1 MTNGSN
7 MPDDRHDLP
16 FIVTRTDLV
25 RSPLQTSDTA
35 DEKDGSH
42 PLRLKFTDWT
52 EDYTDP
58 QPMQPFALREFA
70 PDAADFLAEAGHF
83 SQRDIRF
90 LVDRMRLDVD
100 PKDTTAFYGAF
111 LDVVEKQPCIFPML
125 EAEVVHHRN
134 GAKGAKS
141 SAKSSREKFARTLS
155 KLPLSKLRLD
165 GSEALQARLGE
176 FVKERDVATALW
188 VAAFCEYAIDHYY
201 QFVEANSKERID
213 MTYRL
218 AIGEKNLKDLFEDF
232 YDSAETSG
240 DWSMVAKTLELQIES
255 CRGLGTP
262 VSQDIY
268 SDLVMTISA
277 LAGNLNERRSSEDFR
292 LLAGLSEIAATIAE
306 EQAQASVSEIIGTL
320 NGLGVE
326 IDAEELN
333 DEQAGLFQLDKI
345 QFLMSELEES
355 RAALPGF
362 QARSAEVDAKIAEA
376 TKARR
381 YDALRSLAYEAE
393 TIDRQLRVEEALRE
407 SLTEITR
414 LILANDTQRLSE
426 RLADVAAPQTHTVG
440 DDSVDLEKTVDDE
453 VQAATATLANP
464 DQGEEPPPGE
474 THAAEEVEPVL
485 GADEVAHK
493 EAEDATTKGVGEAS
507 ADSIAAEMTAH
518 QYDHARPADE
528 DGAYAK
534 NEEAI
539 GEHLSEEPEEAVM
552 PTEPL
557 PDAGNEAEV
566 DANFETREV
575 ATDPY
580 RSAEGSTVVI
590 ETVASDAP
598 PPLDVRLLPELI
610 SRGLIGIAADAA
622 ESLEA
627 HRHSWPVEAAA
638 LRSAVASRAQLGDFG
653 HDMQRFLTVA
663 NRAANIVESDLGA
676 NVLFGALLR
685 PAILQQSFSLRSM
698 LPELA
703 RGSLGPHLQ
712 EAAAAIAKLDY
723 DFPPGPD
730 ILAEL
735 SGAQFVPKK
744 KRIADRLAEWS
755 EITSQKTSRWKFAT
769 SFMHHVISESG
780 LIGKARVAIEAGRR
794 DAVALAKNAI
804 EKLGDSTEIENRAVE
819 FATATGRPMARLHPK
834 GIEYLQRHFDEAL
847 GLLSAWIAAVERDGT
862 QTQRSET
869 RLRSIV
875 GNLHSRLTKARS
887 GLRALADGTSLESVI
902 AGWLV
907 EQVDEAIEALRG
919 SDTGQHAT
927 VEEALTADRD
937 LLPNVAR
944 RAAADPEALLGALVE
959 VFATTGIPE
968 PREAYDQ
975 AREQGAFEVASRL
988 AIRYAFEATDELG
1001 ADMDAFT
1008 AIWREE
1014 IINRERRMKKLA
1026 KVDYSH
1032 QEEIARRLSW
1042 CKSALNRLDTVA
1054 DRSGI
1059 DNLDDIPLYTAEF
1072 DRDSAGIEANIRRDQ
1087 DNRIRKYC
1095 TELNADDADALLAV
1109 RDELTLEAVEDR
1121 IAQLRDGRST
1131 ATFEAQL
1138 EGLVAEFNPDFVYA
1152 ACGSDWPST
1161 MDAYKRAL
1169 EEAGPLATDE
1179 GRRGAAVEFLGLY
1192 HELCATISNGKPA
1205 VPTLRAFF
1213 EEVGFEN
1220 VKVSGISR
1228 LGRTKSWNMTMMGDL
1243 RSDGWFLP
1251 PVFGSKATSGYALLL
1266 VGPDTLP
1273 ETIQKALDPEIPTI
1287 LLLSGVADLA
1297 KRREFAE
1304 RLRATAIPALL
1315 IDEALVAFAATR
1327 RDTRARTV
1335 FECGLPYG
1343 RVEPY
1348 TTDAGQVPTEMFFG
1362 REAEIRDIM
1371 SKTAD
1376 GCLVY
1381 GGRQLGKSA
1390 LLSHV
1395 ARTRHAPEDNRI
1407 VVRREVKALG
1417 NSEQTSEIWRHL
1429 NAMLVRD
1436 GVVKESSRT
1445 ADAVSRD
1452 IREWLV
1458 TRANSQVVCLF
1469 DETDHFMAADTKDDY
1484 PQLSHL
1490 KELMEDTERAF
1501 KVVFA
1506 GLHNVKRMHRQP
1518 NSPLAHLGRAICI
1531 GPLNRTEDDKRAAHD
1546 LVIAPMRVAG
1556 FKFES
1561 MEAVEEILAWA
1572 NYYPSLVQE
1581 YARGLLGTLHGAG
1594 SGMTYRLP
1602 EDGPLW
1608 TIPTADLFA
1617 HRGFQQI
1624 ELRTREKF
1632 HLTLELDPR
1641 YALVAYTLGWLNAQ
1655 GYEHQVLVSGFRASE
1670 LLEHAS
1676 IFWPKTAERPSQAA
1690 FDALLDEL
1698 FDLGVLGRV
1707 PIPETQRF
1715 TYCLRTRQVAAMLG
1729 SREDIEHGLLEL
1741 EEKDPT
1747 VAYDRTIHRRR
1758 YAPPGKPISVAQKDL
1773 PYSPLTDFQ
1782 IEQLLD
1788 GDGAPARIVCGLDEL
1803 GLSKVGIALKRI
1815 AEIGHLPGVGEVG
1828 VDVVITDGRKD
1839 IRPVLDRVRKSE
1851 TRRKILVHTPAS
1863 AVEATQ
1869 ELAWLE
1875 GQVAV
1880 LNGHVRP
1887 ILLLDAADAEMREL
1901 AIRRHNQSEFL
1912 AAWGAEMVR
1921 VHLSNIECPELD
1933 TPEMRK
1939 KILTATGGIPNYTV
1953 KLINALVQA
1962 QDQVE
1967 VVKTWEPAL
1976 WTSDAIVEGTL
1987 GQVLIMVENIDDAG
2001 DYDALDDM
2009 IRETIGGD
2017 LITHGPDLVAT
2028 GLVTTFN
2035 AKTKRVRRSA
2045 FGDLLAKQIES

>member
-1 MTNGSN
+1 M
-7 MPDDRHDLP
+7 
-16 FIVTRTDLV
+16 
-25 RSPLQTSDTA
+25 
-35 DEKDGSH
+35 
-42 PLRLKFTDWT
+42 
-52 EDYTDP
+52 
-58 QPMQPFALREFA
+58 
-70 PDAADFLAEAGHF
+70 
-83 SQRDIRF
+83 
-90 LVDRMRLDVD
+90 
-100 PKDTTAFYGAF
+100 
-111 LDVVEKQPCIFPML
+111 
-125 EAEVVHHRN
+125 
-134 GAKGAKS
+134 
-141 SAKSSREKFARTLS
+141 
-155 KLPLSKLRLD
+155 
-165 GSEALQARLGE
+165 
-176 FVKERDVATALW
+176 
-188 VAAFCEYAIDHYY
+188 
-201 QFVEANSKERID
+201 
-213 MTYRL
+213 
-218 AIGEKNLKDLFEDF
+218 
-232 YDSAETSG
+232 
-240 DWSMVAKTLELQIES
+240 
-255 CRGLGTP
+255 
-262 VSQDIY
+262 
-268 SDLVMTISA
+268 
-277 LAGNLNERRSSEDFR
+277 
-292 LLAGLSEIAATIAE
+292 
-306 EQAQASVSEIIGTL
+306 
-320 NGLGVE
+320 
-326 IDAEELN
+326 
-333 DEQAGLFQLDKI
+333 
-345 QFLMSELEES
+345 
-355 RAALPGF
+355 
-362 QARSAEVDAKIAEA
+362 
-376 TKARR
+376 ARR
-381 YDALRSLAYEAE
+381 YDALRSFSYEAE
-393 TIDRQLRVEEALRE
+393 NIDRQLRAEESLRE

-414 LILANDTQRLSE
+414 LILADDTQRLSE
-426 RLADVAAPQTHTVG
+426 RLADVGAPNTHTTENESVG
-440 DDSVDLEKTVDDE
+440 LETTIEDE
-453 VQAATATLANP
+453 AQAATATLANP

-474 THAAEEVEPVL
+474 KASAEEVEPVL
-485 GADEVAHK
+485 GADEVAQK
-493 EAEDATTKGVGEAS
+493 AANDATTKDDGEVS
-507 ADSIAAEMTAH
+507 ADSIAAKGTAY
-518 QYDHARPADE
+518 QYDHTRPADE
-528 DGAYAK
+528 DGVYAN

-539 GEHLSEEPEEAVM
+539 GEHLTEEPEEAVVQ
-552 PTEPL
+552 TGPL
-557 PDAGNEAEV
+557 PDAGNEAET
-566 DANFETREV
+566 DANLETLEV
-575 ATDPY
+575 ATNPY
-580 RSAEGSTVVI
+580 WSAEGSTVATK
-590 ETVASDAP
+590 TVASGAP
-598 PPLDVRLLPELI
+598 PPIAVGLLPELI

-622 ESLEA
+622 DALEA
-627 HRHSWPVEAAA
+627 HRYSWPVEAAA
-638 LRSAVASRAQLGDFG
+638 LRSAVASRAHLADYGY
-653 HDMQRFLTVA
+653 DMQRFLTFA

-676 NVLFGALLR
+676 NVLLGALLR

-703 RGSLGPHLQ
+703 RGSLGTHLQ

-730 ILAEL
+730 ILAKL

-769 SFMHHVISESG
+769 SFMNHVISDSG
-780 LIGKARVAIEAGRR
+780 LIGKARAAIEAGRR

-804 EKLGDSTEIENRAVE
+804 EKLGDSTKIEDCAVE
-819 FATATGRPMARLHPK
+819 FATTTGRPMARLHPK
-834 GIEYLQRHFDEAL
+834 GIEYLQRQFDEAL
-847 GLLSAWIAAVERDGT
+847 GLLSAWIAAVERDST

-875 GNLHSRLTKARS
+875 GNLHSRLTKARR

-902 AGWLV
+902 AGWLA

-927 VEEALTADRD
+927 VEEALTAERD

-975 AREQGAFEVASRL
+975 AREQGAFAVASRL
-988 AIRYAFEATDELG
+988 ATRYAFEETDDLA

-1008 AIWREE
+1008 ATWREE
-1014 IINRERRMKKLA
+1014 IVNRERRMQKLA

-1042 CKSALNRLDTVA
+1042 CKSALSRLDTVA

-1072 DRDSAGIEANIRRDQ
+1072 DQASAGIEANIRREQ
-1087 DNRIRKYC
+1087 DDRIRKYR
-1095 TELNADDADALLAV
+1095 TELNAEDADALSAV

-1138 EGLVAEFNPDFVYA
+1138 EGLVAEFSPDFVCVA
-1152 ACGSDWPST
+1152 SGSDWPST
-1161 MDAYKRAL
+1161 MDAYERTLDK
-1169 EEAGPLATDE
+1169 AGPLATDD
-1179 GRRGAAVEFLGLY
+1179 GRRGAALEFLGLY
-1192 HELCATISNGKPA
+1192 RELCAKGKPTA
-1205 VPTLRAFF
+1205 QTLRAFF

-1228 LGRTKSWNMTMMGDL
+1228 LGRTKSWHMTMMGDL

-1251 PVFGSKATSGYALLL
+1251 PVFGSKATSGYALFL
-1266 VGPDTLP
+1266 VGQDTLP
-1273 ETIQKALDPEIPTI
+1273 ETIQKALDPETPTI

-1304 RLRATAIPALL
+1304 RLRAAAIPALL

-1445 ADAVSRD
+1445 ADAVSCD
-1452 IREWLV
+1452 IRAWLV

-1484 PQLSHL
+1484 PQLSRL

-1546 LVIAPMRVAG
+1546 LVIAPMRAAG

-1608 TIPTADLFA
+1608 PIPTADLFA

-1624 ELRTREKF
+1624 ELRIREKF

-1641 YALVAYTLGWLNAQ
+1641 YALVAYTLGWLNAKAT
-1655 GYEHQVLVSGFRASE
+1655 STRCSSRA
-1670 LLEHAS
+1670 
-1676 IFWPKTAERPSQAA
+1676 F
-1690 FDALLDEL
+1690 
-1698 FDLGVLGRV
+1698 
-1707 PIPETQRF
+1707 
-1715 TYCLRTRQVAAMLG
+1715 
-1729 SREDIEHGLLEL
+1729 
-1741 EEKDPT
+1741 
-1747 VAYDRTIHRRR
+1747 
-1758 YAPPGKPISVAQKDL
+1758 APPNFSSMRRFSCRRPRSGRPRPPSTRSSTSYSISAFSAGCRSLRHSALPIAS
-1773 PYSPLTDFQ
+1773 
-1782 IEQLLD
+1782 
-1788 GDGAPARIVCGLDEL
+1788 APAR
-1803 GLSKVGIALKRI
+1803 
-1815 AEIGHLPGVGEVG
+1815 
-1828 VDVVITDGRKD
+1828 
-1839 IRPVLDRVRKSE
+1839 
-1851 TRRKILVHTPAS
+1851 
-1863 AVEATQ
+1863 
-1869 ELAWLE
+1869 
-1875 GQVAV
+1875 
-1880 LNGHVRP
+1880 
-1887 ILLLDAADAEMREL
+1887 
-1901 AIRRHNQSEFL
+1901 
-1912 AAWGAEMVR
+1912 
-1921 VHLSNIECPELD
+1921 
-1933 TPEMRK
+1933 
-1939 KILTATGGIPNYTV
+1939 
-1953 KLINALVQA
+1953 
-1962 QDQVE
+1962 
-1967 VVKTWEPAL
+1967 
-1976 WTSDAIVEGTL
+1976 
-1987 GQVLIMVENIDDAG
+1987 
-2001 DYDALDDM
+2001 
-2009 IRETIGGD
+2009 
-2017 LITHGPDLVAT
+2017 
-2028 GLVTTFN
+2028 
-2035 AKTKRVRRSA
+2035 
-2045 FGDLLAKQIES
+2045 